1 MASGTGTRKIKRG
14 GMNEMDLTKITAKST
29 LADLE
34 GIRFRGANH
43 ACTEFIKILC
53 FSLYFAP
60 DLNQICLN

>member
-1 MASGTGTRKIKRG
+1 
-14 GMNEMDLTKITAKST
+14 MDLTKITAKST

-34 GIRFRGANH
+34 GIRFRGDNH